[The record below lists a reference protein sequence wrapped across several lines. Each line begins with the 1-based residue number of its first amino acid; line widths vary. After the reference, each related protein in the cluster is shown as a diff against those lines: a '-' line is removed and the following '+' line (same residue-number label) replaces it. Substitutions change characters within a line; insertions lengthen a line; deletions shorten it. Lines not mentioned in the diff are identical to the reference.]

1 MEAGRGDHMKRRE
14 FIALI
19 GGATTAYPLRVWSQ
33 QAPRR
38 AIIGVLSPISAAA
51 AARNIEALRAGLRE
65 LGYIEDRNITLEL
78 RFAEGAIERLP
89 DLAAELL
96 ALNPDVI
103 VAGSP
108 PAALAVQKQTRV
120 IPIVMNSTTDPVGLG
135 LARSMARPGGNVTG
149 LWWGDEVLIGKR
161 LELLKQTVP
170 GISRVGVFLNP
181 TDVTNI
187 DDLRSLPAAAA
198 RLGLATRVFEL
209 RAASEFQTAFDT
221 AKREGLH
228 GLHVS
233 LAPLFISNRIEV
245 VRLAASVR
253 LPAIYGFRE
262 FPVAGGLMSYG
273 TSLADLYRRK
283 GALIDKI
290 LKGASPADLP
300 IERPTKFE
308 LVLNLKT
315 AHALGL
321 GMPAALLSLTDEV
334 IE

>member
-1 MEAGRGDHMKRRE
+1 MKRRE

-19 GGATTAYPLRVWSQ
+19 GGAATAYPVRVWAQNSS
-33 QAPRR
+33 RR
-38 AIIGVLSPISAAA
+38 AVIGVLSPISAAA

-96 ALNPDVI
+96 ALQPDVI

-135 LARSMARPGGNVTG
+135 LASSMARPGGNVTG

-161 LELLKQTVP
+161 LQLLRQTVP
-170 GISRVGVFLNP
+170 GIFRVGVFLNP

-187 DDLRSLPAAAA
+187 DDLRSLPEAAA

-209 RAASEFQTAFDT
+209 RAACQFQTAFDT
-221 AKREGLH
+221 ARREGLQ

-233 LAPLFISNRIEV
+233 LAPLFISNRIEI

-262 FPVAGGLMSYG
+262 FAAAGGLMSYG
-273 TSLADLYRRK
+273 TSLADRYRRK

-315 AHALGL
+315 AQALGL
-321 GMPAALLSLTDEV
+321 GMPAALLSLADEV

>member
-1 MEAGRGDHMKRRE
+1 MKRRE

-19 GGATTAYPLRVWSQ
+19 GGVTTAYPLRVWSQ
-33 QAPRR
+33 QTPRR
-38 AIIGVLSPISAAA
+38 PIIGVLSPISAAA

-65 LGYIEDRNITLEL
+65 LGYEEDRNITLEL

-89 DLAAELL
+89 ELAAELL
-96 ALNPDVI
+96 ALKPAVI

-120 IPIVMNSTTDPVGLG
+120 IPIVMNSTTDPVRLG
-135 LARSMARPGGNVTG
+135 LASSMARPGGNVTG

-161 LELLKQTVP
+161 LELLKQKVS

-187 DDLRSLPAAAA
+187 DDLQSLPAAAD

-221 AKREGLH
+221 AKREGLQ

-233 LAPLFISNRIEV
+233 LPPLCISNRIEV
-245 VRLAASVR
+245 VRLAASVQ
-253 LPAIYGFRE
+253 LPSIYGFR
-262 FPVAGGLMSYG
+262 
-273 TSLADLYRRK
+273 
-283 GALIDKI
+283 
-290 LKGASPADLP
+290 
-300 IERPTKFE
+300 
-308 LVLNLKT
+308 
-315 AHALGL
+315 
-321 GMPAALLSLTDEV
+321 
-334 IE
+334 